1 MLKRAITLVSF
12 PNNFMLK
19 SNLLSVDEDMP
30 PPPKTRR
37 SAIVSLYLYFIYVAN
52 FYLQSNVTVATSTD
66 SSALQAGPSQAESMV
81 SFSATSRPSE
91 GREFQNK
98 DLPIA
103 AGKKNIDIFNG
114 SFVASVCDYVGRSIN
129 PWTSAKEMDLNLLN
143 SLWSEVFPND
153 PHTIVNSTTQDPVY
167 SIVS

>member
-1 MLKRAITLVSF
+1 
-12 PNNFMLK
+12 MLK

-30 PPPKTRR
+30 PPQKTRH

-103 AGKKNIDIFNG
+103 AGKKIMDIFNG
-114 SFVASVCDYVGRSIN
+114 SFVVSVYDYVVSVYDYVGRSIN

-143 SLWSEVFPND
+143 LLWSEVFLND